1 MKAENAYIQIY
12 LFIKLLGY
20 MMIYFHLP
28 DRQTEGVVR
37 AHQIRSAYT
46 TNSNIPYL
54 HSF

>member
-37 AHQIRSAYT
+37 GHQIDLEYT
-46 TNSNIPYL
+46 TNSNIP
-54 HSF
+54 HFH